1 MFYNLTKSQRD
12 IVALETFDILPKSSR
27 EDSPR
32 NSYESIT
39 VEKPWGYEFL
49 LCETESVGL
58 WALYIGFNHQTS
70 MHCHPEKLTM
80 MLCLSDSFVIS
91 FLDGNLTLN
100 SGDIVYIQPG
110 VFHRTTSLNTQG
122 GYLLEFETPVDKLD
136 LVRLDDS
143 YGRND
148 NTYEI
153 HPEKRSELNSQ
164 VPVQWLKHN
173 QYTSVAESVVL
184 GSYKIRFFD
193 IQRESDSATKLF
205 THSNFVVFMD
215 NPDNSEY
222 SWEIHSGFQAAQLI
236 QAQKID
242 FNIALCFERNEK

>member
-1 MFYNLTKSQRD
+1 MFYNLTKSPRD
-12 IVALETFDILPKSSR
+12 VVALDTFDILPKSSR

-39 VEKPWGYEFL
+39 VEKPWGYEYL

-80 MLCLSDSFVIS
+80 MLCLSDNFVIS

-122 GYLLEFETPVDKLD
+122 GFLLEFETPVDKLD

-153 HPEKRSELNSQ
+153 HTERKSRIKNQ
-164 VPVQWLKHN
+164 IPVQWLKQN
-173 QYTSVAESVVL
+173 QYMSGTESVVV
-184 GSYKIRFFD
+184 GSYKIRFLNVHN
-193 IQRESDSATKLF
+193 ESASSAQLF
-205 THSNFVVFMD
+205 SQSNFVLFMD

-222 SWEIHSGFQAAQLI
+222 SWELHSGFQAAQLI
-236 QAQKID
+236 RAQKID